1 MGLAMF
7 CLLILF
13 PHEIISVFSVPSSRG
28 LDMYLVFID
37 IIIFIRKDESAQ

>member
-13 PHEIISVFSVPSSRG
+13 PYETIPVFPVPSSRG
-28 LDMYLVFID
+28 LDMCLVFID
-37 IIIFIRKDESAQ
+37 IIIFIRKVESVQ